1 MNMSHLEQIK
11 NYNTRRALPI
21 LEKTAMLVIDMQ
33 HYFHGLVGPI
43 LDNVLCLIDA
53 CCTAQVKIVFTRHGV
68 HDPLNDGGMLT
79 TWWDDLILHGSEAWE
94 LDKELKP
101 NSSDLIIDKNRYSAF
116 QGTDLDDWLGKN
128 GVEDLIISGVMT
140 NLCCETTARDA
151 FGHDYRV
158 FFVADATATINE
170 ELHLATLKNLA
181 YGFSY
186 IIDTKGLFSHLTRGL
201 QTSKFTK

>member
-1 MNMSHLEQIK
+1 MNHLEQIK
-11 NYNTRRALPI
+11 NYNTRSAMPI
-21 LEKTAMLVIDMQ
+21 VEKTAMLVIDMQ
-33 HYFHGLVGPI
+33 HYFHGLISPM
-43 LDNVLCLIDA
+43 LDRVLSLIDA
-53 CCTAQVKIVFTRHGV
+53 CRSAQVKIVFTRHGV
-68 HDPLNDGGMLT
+68 HDPETDGGMLT

-94 LDKELKP
+94 FDRALKP
-101 NSSDLIIDKNRYSAF
+101 KSSDLIIDKNRYSAF
-116 QGTDLDDWLGKN
+116 QGTDLDVWLRRN

-186 IIDTKGLFSHLTRGL
+186 IIDTARLCTHLAGGH
-201 QTSKFTK
+201 S

>member
-1 MNMSHLEQIK
+1 
-11 NYNTRRALPI
+11 
-21 LEKTAMLVIDMQ
+21 LEKAAMLVIDMQ
-33 HYFHGLVGPI
+33 HYFHGLVAPI

-53 CCTAQVKIVFTRHGV
+53 CRTAQLKIVFTRHGV
-68 HDPLNDGGMLT
+68 HDPQNDGGMLT
-79 TWWDDLILHGSEAWE
+79 TWWDDLIVHGSEAWQ
-94 LDKELKP
+94 LNKELKP
-101 NSSDLIIDKNRYSAF
+101 NSSDLVIDKKRYSAF
-116 QGTDLDDWLGKN
+116 QGTDLDDWLRKN

-151 FGHDYRV
+151 FGYDYRV

-186 IIDTKGLFSHLTRGL
+186 IIETRGLCSHLTRGL
-201 QTSKFTK
+201 QTSKLTK

>member
-1 MNMSHLEQIK
+1 MNMSYLEQIR

-21 LEKTAMLVIDMQ
+21 LEKTAILLIDMQ
-33 HYFHGLVGPI
+33 QYFHGLIVPI
-43 LDNVLCLIDA
+43 LENVLSLIDA
-53 CCTAQVKIVFTRHGV
+53 CRTAQVKIVFTRHGV
-68 HDPLNDGGMLT
+68 HDPQNDGGMLT
-79 TWWDDLILHGSEAWE
+79 TWWDDLILYGSEAWE
-94 LDKELKP
+94 LDKGLNP

-116 QGTDLDDWLGKN
+116 QGTELNDWLRNN
-128 GVEDLIISGVMT
+128 GVEDLIITGVMT

-186 IIDTKGLFSHLTRGL
+186 IIDSQGLCSHLTGVVPPNDN
-201 QTSKFTK
+201 

>member
-1 MNMSHLEQIK
+1 MSHLEHIK
-11 NYNTRRALPI
+11 NYNTRRALPS

-33 HYFHGLVGPI
+33 HYFHGLVAPI
-43 LDNVLCLIDA
+43 LDNVLSLVDA
-53 CCTAQVKIVFTRHGV
+53 CRTAQLKIVFTRHGV
-68 HDPLNDGGMLT
+68 HDPQNDGGMLT
-79 TWWDDLILHGSEAWE
+79 TWWDDLIHHGSGAWQ
-94 LDKELKP
+94 LNKKLKP
-101 NSSDLIIDKNRYSAF
+101 ISSDLIIDKNRYSAF
-116 QGTDLDDWLGKN
+116 QGTDLDDWLRKN
-128 GVEDLIISGVMT
+128 EVEDLIISGVMS

-186 IIDTKGLFSHLTRGL
+186 IIDTKDLCSHLTGGN
-201 QTSKFTK
+201 SA

>member
-1 MNMSHLEQIK
+1 MSHLAQIK
-11 NYNTRRALPI
+11 HYNTRRALPN
-21 LEKTAMLVIDMQ
+21 LEKTAILVIDMQ
-33 HYFHGLVGPI
+33 HYFQGLIAPI
-43 LDNVLCLIDA
+43 LDNVLSLIHA
-53 CCTAQVKIVFTRHGV
+53 CRTAQVKIVFTRHGV
-68 HDPLNDGGMLT
+68 LDPENDGGMLT
-79 TWWDDLILHGSEAWE
+79 TWWDDLILQGSEAWQLE
-94 LDKELKP
+94 KELKP

-116 QGTDLDDWLGKN
+116 QGTELDDWLRKN

-186 IIDTKGLFSHLTRGL
+186 IVDSKGLYSHLTG
-201 QTSKFTK
+201 SHSA

>member
-1 MNMSHLEQIK
+1 MNHLEHIK
-11 NYNTRRALPI
+11 NYNTRRALPN
-21 LEKTAMLVIDMQ
+21 LEKAAMLVIDMQ
-33 HYFHGLVGPI
+33 HYFHGLVAPI

-53 CCTAQVKIVFTRHGV
+53 CRTAQLKIVFTRHGV
-68 HDPLNDGGMLT
+68 HNPQNDGGMLT
-79 TWWDDLILHGSEAWE
+79 TWWDDLIVHGSEAWQ
-94 LDKELKP
+94 LNKELKP
-101 NSSDLIIDKNRYSAF
+101 NSSDLVIDKKRYSAF
-116 QGTDLDDWLGKN
+116 QGTDLDDWLRKN

-151 FGHDYRV
+151 FGYDYRV

-186 IIDTKGLFSHLTRGL
+186 IIETRGLCSHLTRGL
-201 QTSKFTK
+201 QTSKLTK

>member
-1 MNMSHLEQIK
+1 MSHLDQIK
-11 NYNTRRALPI
+11 HYNTRRAMPMVKKAAL
-21 LEKTAMLVIDMQ
+21 LVIDMQ
-33 HYFHGLVGPI
+33 HYFHGLVAPI
-43 LDNVLCLIDA
+43 LDNVLSLIYA
-53 CCTAQVKIVFTRHGV
+53 CRIAQVKIVFTRHGV
-68 HDPLNDGGMLT
+68 HDPENDGGMLA
-79 TWWDDLILHGSEAWE
+79 TWWDDLIRHGSEAWE
-94 LDKELKP
+94 LDRELKP

-116 QGTDLDDWLGKN
+116 QGTDLDDWLRKN

-151 FGHDYRV
+151 FGLDYRV

-186 IIDTKGLFSHLTRGL
+186 ILDAQGLCSHLIGGH
-201 QTSKFTK
+201 SA

>member
-1 MNMSHLEQIK
+1 MSHLEQIK
-11 NYNTRRALPI
+11 NYNIRRALPI
-21 LEKTAMLVIDMQ
+21 LEKTALMVIDMQ
-33 HYFHGLVGPI
+33 HYFHGLIAPI
-43 LDNVLCLIDA
+43 LDNVLSLVDA
-53 CCTAQVKIVFTRHGV
+53 CRAAQVKIMFTRHGL
-68 HDPLNDGGMLT
+68 HDPQNDGGMLT
-79 TWWDDLILHGSEAWE
+79 TWWDDLIVHGSEAWQ

-101 NSSDLIIDKNRYSAF
+101 HPSDLIIDKNRYSAF
-116 QGTDLDDWLGKN
+116 QGTDLDDWLRKN

-158 FFVADATATINE
+158 FFVADATATING

-186 IIDTKGLFSHLTRGL
+186 IIDTKGLCSHLTGGVPPNDN
-201 QTSKFTK
+201 

>member
-1 MNMSHLEQIK
+1 MSHLEKIK
-11 NYNTRRALPI
+11 HYNTRRAMPMV
-21 LEKTAMLVIDMQ
+21 EKAAMLVIDMQ
-33 HYFHGLVGPI
+33 HYFHGLVAPI
-43 LDNVLCLIDA
+43 LDKVLCLIDT
-53 CCTAQVKIVFTRHGV
+53 CRSVQVKILFTRHGV
-68 HDPLNDGGMLT
+68 HDPENDGGMLT
-79 TWWDDLILHGSEAWE
+79 TWWDDLILYGSKDWE
-94 LDKELKP
+94 LNRELKP

-116 QGTDLDDWLGKN
+116 QGTDLDDWLRKN
-128 GVEDLIISGVMT
+128 GMEDLIISGVMT

-186 IIDTKGLFSHLTRGL
+186 IIDTKGLCSHLAKGH
-201 QTSKFTK
+201 S

>member
-1 MNMSHLEQIK
+1 MSHLEQIK
-11 NYNTRRALPI
+11 NYNTRRAMPI
-21 LEKTAMLVIDMQ
+21 LEKTAILVIDMQ
-33 HYFHGLVGPI
+33 HYFSGLVAPI
-43 LDNVLCLIDA
+43 LENVLSLIHV
-53 CCTAQVKIVFTRHGV
+53 CRTAQIKIVFTRHGV
-68 HDPLNDGGMLT
+68 HDLQTDGGMLA

-94 LDKELKP
+94 LDKKLRP
-101 NSSDLIIDKNRYSAF
+101 HSSDLIIDKNRYSAF
-116 QGTDLDDWLGKN
+116 QGTDLDDWLRKN

-170 ELHLATLKNLA
+170 DLHLATLKNLA

-186 IIDTKGLFSHLTRGL
+186 IIDSKGLCSHLTGGHYA
-201 QTSKFTK
+201 

>member
-21 LEKTAMLVIDMQ
+21 LEKSAMLVIDMQ

-43 LDNVLCLIDA
+43 LDNVLSLIDA
-53 CCTAQVKIVFTRHGV
+53 CRTAQVKIVFTRHGV

-151 FGHDYRV
+151 FGYDYRV

-181 YGFSY
+181 YGFSS
-186 IIDTKGLFSHLTRGL
+186 I
-201 QTSKFTK
+201 

>member
-1 MNMSHLEQIK
+1 MNMSYLEQIK
-11 NYNTRRALPI
+11 NYNTHRALPI
-21 LEKTAMLVIDMQ
+21 LEKTAFLVIDMQ
-33 HYFHGLVGPI
+33 HYFHGLIAPI
-43 LDNVLCLIDA
+43 LDNVVSLIDA
-53 CCTAQVKIVFTRHGV
+53 CRTAQVKIVFTRHGV
-68 HDPLNDGGMLT
+68 HDPQHDGGMLA

-94 LDKELKP
+94 LDKALKP
-101 NSSDLIIDKNRYSAF
+101 NSTDLIVDKNRYSAF
-116 QGTDLDDWLGKN
+116 QGTDLDDWLRKN

-158 FFVADATATINE
+158 FFVADATTTINE

-186 IIDTKGLFSHLTRGL
+186 IVNSKSLCAHLTGVH
-201 QTSKFTK
+201 SA

>member
-1 MNMSHLEQIK
+1 MSHLEKIK
-11 NYNTRRALPI
+11 KYNTRRALPI

-33 HYFHGLVGPI
+33 HYFRSLAAPI
-43 LDNVLCLIDA
+43 LDNVLSLLDA
-53 CCTAQVKIVFTRHGV
+53 CRTAQVKIVFTRHGV
-68 HDPLNDGGMLT
+68 HNPQNDGGMLT
-79 TWWDDLILHGSEAWE
+79 TWWDDLILYGSEAWQ
-94 LDKELKP
+94 LNKEMKP

-116 QGTDLDDWLGKN
+116 QGTDLDDWLRKN

-140 NLCCETTARDA
+140 NLCCETSARDA

-186 IIDTKGLFSHLTRGL
+186 ITDSENLLSHLTGRH
-201 QTSKFTK
+201 FT

>member
-1 MNMSHLEQIK
+1 MNHLEHIK
-11 NYNTRRALPI
+11 NYNTRRALPN
-21 LEKTAMLVIDMQ
+21 LEKAAMLVIDMQ
-33 HYFHGLVGPI
+33 HYFHGLVAPI

-53 CCTAQVKIVFTRHGV
+53 CRTAQLKIVFTRHGV
-68 HDPLNDGGMLT
+68 HDPQNDGGMLT
-79 TWWDDLILHGSEAWE
+79 TWWDDLIVHGSEEWQ
-94 LDKELKP
+94 LNKELKP
-101 NSSDLIIDKNRYSAF
+101 NSSDLVIDKKRYSAF
-116 QGTDLDDWLGKN
+116 QGTDLDDWLRKN

-151 FGHDYRV
+151 FGYDYRV

-186 IIDTKGLFSHLTRGL
+186 IIETRGLCSHLTRGL
-201 QTSKFTK
+201 QTSKLTK

>member
-1 MNMSHLEQIK
+1 MSHLEKIK
-11 NYNTRRALPI
+11 NYNTRRAMPVV
-21 LEKTAMLVIDMQ
+21 EKTAMLVIDMQ
-33 HYFHGLVGPI
+33 HYFHGLVAPI
-43 LDNVLCLIDA
+43 LDKVLFLIDT
-53 CCTAQVKIVFTRHGV
+53 CRSVQVKILFTRHGV
-68 HDPLNDGGMLT
+68 HDPENDGGMLT
-79 TWWDDLILHGSEAWE
+79 TWWDDLILYGSKDWE
-94 LDKELKP
+94 LNRELKP

-116 QGTDLDDWLGKN
+116 QGTDLDDWLRKN

-186 IIDTKGLFSHLTRGL
+186 IIDTKGLCSHLAKGH
-201 QTSKFTK
+201 S

>member
-1 MNMSHLEQIK
+1 MNHLEHIK
-11 NYNTRRALPI
+11 NYNTRRALPN
-21 LEKTAMLVIDMQ
+21 LEKAAMLVIDMQ
-33 HYFHGLVGPI
+33 HYFHGLVAPI

-53 CCTAQVKIVFTRHGV
+53 CRTAQLKIVFTRHGV
-68 HDPLNDGGMLT
+68 HDPQNDGGMLT
-79 TWWDDLILHGSEAWE
+79 TWWDDLIVHGSEAWQ
-94 LDKELKP
+94 LNKELKP
-101 NSSDLIIDKNRYSAF
+101 NSSDLVIDKKRYSAF
-116 QGTDLDDWLGKN
+116 QGTDLDDWLRNN

-151 FGHDYRV
+151 FGYDYRV

-186 IIDTKGLFSHLTRGL
+186 IIETRGLCSHLTRGL
-201 QTSKFTK
+201 QTSKLTK

>member
-1 MNMSHLEQIK
+1 MNHLEQIK
-11 NYNTRRALPI
+11 NYNTRRAMPI
-21 LEKTAMLVIDMQ
+21 LEKTAILVIDMQ
-33 HYFHGLVGPI
+33 HYFHDLISPI
-43 LDNVLCLIDA
+43 SDKVLSLINA
-53 CCTAQVKIVFTRHGV
+53 CRSAQLKIVFTRHGV
-68 HDPLNDGGMLT
+68 HDPQSDGGMLT
-79 TWWDDLILHGSEAWE
+79 TWWGELIIHGSEAWE
-94 LDKELKP
+94 FYQEVKP
-101 NSSDLIIDKNRYSAF
+101 NSADLIIDKNRYSAF
-116 QGTDLDDWLGKN
+116 QGTDLDLWLRKN

-186 IIDTKGLFSHLTRGL
+186 IIDTACLCTHLAGGHSL
-201 QTSKFTK
+201 

>member
-1 MNMSHLEQIK
+1 MSQLDQIK
-11 NYNTRRALPI
+11 NYNTRRAMPI
-21 LEKTAMLVIDMQ
+21 LEKSAILVIDMQ
-33 HYFHGLVGPI
+33 HYFHDFFAPI
-43 LDNVLCLIDA
+43 LNNVLSLIDA
-53 CCTAQVKIVFTRHGV
+53 CRTAQVKIVFTRHG
-68 HDPLNDGGMLT
+68 HRDPKDDGGMLLK
-79 TWWDDLILHGSEAWE
+79 WWGDVILHGSEAWE

-101 NSSDLIIDKNRYSAF
+101 HPSDLIIDKNRYSAF
-116 QGTDLDDWLGKN
+116 QNTELNDWLRKN

-151 FGHDYRV
+151 YGQDYRV

-186 IIDTKGLFSHLTRGL
+186 IVDSRDLYSHLTNVD
-201 QTSKFTK
+201 SA

>member
-1 MNMSHLEQIK
+1 MSHLERIK
-11 NYNTRRALPI
+11 NYNIRRALPS

-33 HYFHGLVGPI
+33 HYFHGLAAPI
-43 LDNVLCLIDA
+43 LDNVLSLIEA
-53 CCTAQVKIVFTRHGV
+53 CRTVQLTIVFTRHGV
-68 HDPLNDGGMLT
+68 HDPQNDGGMLT
-79 TWWDDLILHGSEAWE
+79 TWWDDLIVHGSEAWQ
-94 LDKELKP
+94 LDKKLKP
-101 NSSDLIIDKNRYSAF
+101 HPSELIIDKNRYSAF
-116 QGTDLDDWLGKN
+116 QGTDLNDWLRKN

-170 ELHLATLKNLA
+170 ELHLAALKNLA

-186 IIDTKGLFSHLTRGL
+186 IMDTKGLCSHLT
-201 QTSKFTK
+201 SNHSA

>member
-1 MNMSHLEQIK
+1 MSHLEHIK
-11 NYNTRRALPI
+11 NYNTRRALPN
-21 LEKTAMLVIDMQ
+21 LEKAAMLVIDMQ
-33 HYFHGLVGPI
+33 HYFHALVAPI

-53 CCTAQVKIVFTRHGV
+53 CRTAQLKIVFTRHGV
-68 HDPLNDGGMLT
+68 HDPQNDGGMLT
-79 TWWDDLILHGSEAWE
+79 TWWDDLIVHGSEAWQ
-94 LDKELKP
+94 LNKELKP
-101 NSSDLIIDKNRYSAF
+101 NSSDLVIDKKRYSAF
-116 QGTDLDDWLGKN
+116 QGTDLDDWLRKN

-151 FGHDYRV
+151 FGYDYRV

-186 IIDTKGLFSHLTRGL
+186 IIETRGLCSHLSRGL
-201 QTSKFTK
+201 QTSKLTK

>member
-1 MNMSHLEQIK
+1 MSYLEQIK
-11 NYNTRRALPI
+11 NYNTRRALPT
-21 LEKTAMLVIDMQ
+21 LEKTAILVIDMQ
-33 HYFHGLVGPI
+33 HYFHGLIAPI
-43 LDNVLCLIDA
+43 LDNVLALIDA
-53 CCTAQVKIVFTRHGV
+53 CRTAQVKIAFTRHGV
-68 HDPLNDGGMLT
+68 HDPQNDVGMLT
-79 TWWDDLILHGSEAWE
+79 TWWDDLIVHGSEAWK
-94 LDKELKP
+94 LNKELKP

-116 QGTDLDDWLGKN
+116 QGTDLDDWLRKN

-186 IIDTKGLFSHLTRGL
+186 IIDTKELCFHLTRGH
-201 QTSKFTK
+201 SS

>member
-1 MNMSHLEQIK
+1 MSHLEQIK
-11 NYNTRRALPI
+11 NYNIRRALPI

-33 HYFHGLVGPI
+33 HYFHGLHAPI
-43 LDNVLCLIDA
+43 LDNVLSLIEA
-53 CCTAQVKIVFTRHGV
+53 CRTVQLNIVFTRHGV
-68 HDPLNDGGMLT
+68 HDPQHDGGMLA
-79 TWWDDLILHGSEAWE
+79 TWWDDLILHGSEAWQ

-101 NSSDLIIDKNRYSAF
+101 HPSDLIIDKNRYSAF
-116 QGTDLDDWLGKN
+116 QGTDLNDWLRKN

-186 IIDTKGLFSHLTRGL
+186 IMDTKELCSHLTRNG
-201 QTSKFTK
+201 SA

>member
-1 MNMSHLEQIK
+1 MNHLEQIK
-11 NYNTRRALPI
+11 NYNTRSAMPI
-21 LEKTAMLVIDMQ
+21 VEKTAMLVIDMQ
-33 HYFHGLVGPI
+33 HYFHGLISPM
-43 LDNVLCLIDA
+43 LDRVLSLIDA
-53 CCTAQVKIVFTRHGV
+53 CRSAQVKIVFTRHGV
-68 HDPLNDGGMLT
+68 HDPQSDGGMLT
-79 TWWDDLILHGSEAWE
+79 TWWDELIIHGSEAWE
-94 LDKELKP
+94 FYKEIKP

-116 QGTDLDDWLGKN
+116 QGTDLDVWLRRN

-158 FFVADATATINE
+158 FFVADATTTINE

-186 IIDTKGLFSHLTRGL
+186 IIDAQGLCSHLIGDHSL
-201 QTSKFTK
+201 

>member
-1 MNMSHLEQIK
+1 MN
-11 NYNTRRALPI
+11 
-21 LEKTAMLVIDMQ
+21 
-33 HYFHGLVGPI
+33 
-43 LDNVLCLIDA
+43 
-53 CCTAQVKIVFTRHGV
+53 
-68 HDPLNDGGMLT
+68 
-79 TWWDDLILHGSEAWE
+79 
-94 LDKELKP
+94 KELKP

-116 QGTDLDDWLGKN
+116 QGKDLNDWLRKN

-151 FGHDYRV
+151 FGYDYRV

-186 IIDTKGLFSHLTRGL
+186 IIETRGLYSHLTVGH
-201 QTSKFTK
+201 SA

>member
-1 MNMSHLEQIK
+1 LEQIRD
-11 NYNTRRALPI
+11 YNTRRALPI
-21 LEKTAMLVIDMQ
+21 LEKTAILVIDVQ
-33 HYFHGLVGPI
+33 NYFHALVAPI
-43 LDNVLCLIDA
+43 LDNVLSLIDA
-53 CCTAQVKIVFTRHGV
+53 CRTTQVKIVFTRHGV
-68 HDPLNDGGMLT
+68 HDPLDDGGMLT
-79 TWWDDLILHGSEAWE
+79 TWWDDLILRGSEAWE
-94 LDKELKP
+94 LNKELKP

-116 QGTDLDDWLGKN
+116 QGTDLDNWLRKN

-186 IIDTKGLFSHLTRGL
+186 ITDFENLLSHLTGRH
-201 QTSKFTK
+201 SA

>member
-1 MNMSHLEQIK
+1 MSHLEQIK
-11 NYNTRRALPI
+11 NYNIRRALPI

-33 HYFHGLVGPI
+33 HYFHGLHAPI
-43 LDNVLCLIDA
+43 LDNVLSLIEA
-53 CCTAQVKIVFTRHGV
+53 CRTVQLNIVFTRHGV
-68 HDPLNDGGMLT
+68 HDPQHDGGMLA
-79 TWWDDLILHGSEAWE
+79 TWWDDLILHGSEAWQ
-94 LDKELKP
+94 LDKKLKP
-101 NSSDLIIDKNRYSAF
+101 HPSDLIIDKNRYSAF
-116 QGTDLDDWLGKN
+116 QGTDLNDWLRKN

-186 IIDTKGLFSHLTRGL
+186 IMDTKELCSHLTRNG
-201 QTSKFTK
+201 SA

>member
-1 MNMSHLEQIK
+1 MNMSHLEHIK

-33 HYFHGLVGPI
+33 HYFHGLVAPI
-43 LDNVLCLIDA
+43 LDNVLSLIDA
-53 CCTAQVKIVFTRHGV
+53 CRSAQVKIVFTRHGV
-68 HDPLNDGGMLT
+68 HDPQNDGGMLT

-116 QGTDLDDWLGKN
+116 QGTDLDDWLGNN

-186 IIDTKGLFSHLTRGL
+186 IIDTKGLFSHLTGAIPSSL
-201 QTSKFTK
+201 